1 MWSCRYCRATQSP
14 TQTPEHLKK
23 PELRRQSLKGWLSN
37 CVALFRFAGENE
49 QSGLLLKTTFC
60 AELASKLKEP
70 VYTNHQYKEEKGS
83 RYHGDVYNWS
93 VLGVSQ
99 KSTALKGTVNQD
111 NLGNNLLRMKRSQ
124 CSNFN

>member
-1 MWSCRYCRATQSP
+1 MGSD
-14 TQTPEHLKK
+14 
-23 PELRRQSLKGWLSN
+23 GWLAN
-37 CVALFRFAGENE
+37 CVALSRFAGENE

-60 AELASKLKEP
+60 AKLASSKLRESE

-83 RYHGDVYNWS
+83 RYRGDVYNWS

-111 NLGNNLLRMKRSQ
+111 NLGNKQSPENEAKSVL
-124 CSNFN
+124 